1 VTKVRRKY
9 ASLSRQELLEQAY
22 ELGFNYER
30 YSRSCSQCTA
40 AALHGLL
47 NIDDLVVKVA
57 NSSCGGQ
64 ATQVQG
70 TCGALIGGTIV
81 LDYFFGRSVKD
92 MSTQEAIADKIK
104 LNRAGVAIAK
114 QLYEKFMTKYRSI
127 LCPQI
132 HAQLYGRMYYLP
144 DPAEREKFDAAGG
157 HSDPEKSCCVV
168 VGDSARWVTEILLNQ
183 NAIEL

>member
-1 VTKVRRKY
+1 MTKVKEKY
-9 ASLSRQELLEQAY
+9 AGLSRAELLAKAY

-30 YSRSCSQCTA
+30 CSRSCSQCTA
-40 AALHGLL
+40 AALHELL
-47 NIDDLVVKVA
+47 HIDDIVVKVA

-70 TCGALIGGTIV
+70 TCGALIGGTMV

-104 LNRAGVAIAK
+104 LNRDGVAIAK
-114 QLYEKFMTKYRSI
+114 QLYDKFMTKYRSI
-127 LCPQI
+127 LCSQI

-144 DPAEREKFDAAGG
+144 E
-157 HSDPEKSCCVV
+157 PE
-168 VGDSARWVTEILLNQ
+168 
-183 NAIEL
+183 

>member
-1 VTKVRRKY
+1 LTKVRQKY
-9 ASLSRQELLEQAY
+9 ASLSRQELLAKAY

-40 AALHGLL
+40 AALHDLF

-92 MSTQEAIADKIK
+92 MSTRERIDNNIR

-114 QLYEKFMTKYRSI
+114 QLYEIFMSKYRSI

-132 HAQLYGRMYYLP
+132 HARLYGRMYYLP

-168 VGDSARWVTEILLNQ
+168 VGDSARWVAEILLNQ